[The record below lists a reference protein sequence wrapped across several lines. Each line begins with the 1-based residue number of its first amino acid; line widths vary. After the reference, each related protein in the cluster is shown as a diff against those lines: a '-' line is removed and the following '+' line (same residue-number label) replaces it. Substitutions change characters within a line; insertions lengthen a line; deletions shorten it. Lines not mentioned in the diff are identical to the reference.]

1 MVSLS
6 ISKYFPYSWCFT
18 GFPLGQNSLPFSYPF
33 QMYIWKI
40 IIYLTNFTHNFVMF
54 NHLEI
59 VINSVKSWYFLHF
72 HIKPLK
78 KNSQHP
84 RILKLFQTW
93 KAQNKIILIFPLSKF
108 TIRWKPCNIITSYKH
123 HPSRLAI
130 SRLYCLFSSHFLGY
144 IHMFLWPVSSIG
156 RSRHLFPLSE

>member
-1 MVSLS
+1 MFHRVSTRTKFPTIFLS
-6 ISKYFPYSWCFT
+6 FPNVHMKNYYLPDKFYS
-18 GFPLGQNSLPFSYPF
+18 
-33 QMYIWKI
+33 
-40 IIYLTNFTHNFVMF
+40 HFVMF

-78 KNSQHP
+78 KKSQHP